1 MKILRISLLLIAL
14 LLLTGCQPRKTG
26 IFSSLDMDK
35 TGLVFGYEIFILKGD
50 RANGRESDYYA
61 LVQCANGSISPPIF
75 GQVEMAAD
83 QVTITIKEQ
92 GAPRCPASKFTGII
106 GFKELT
112 GDFGNGKE
120 LTLPRKD
127 SFWQ

>member
-1 MKILRISLLLIAL
+1 MKILRISLLLITL

-50 RANGRESDYYA
+50 RPNGGESDYYA
-61 LVQCANGSISPPIF
+61 IVQCANGSISPPLM

-83 QVTITIKEQ
+83 QVTITIQEQ
-92 GAPRCPASKFTGII
+92 GTPSCPSSKFIGTV

-112 GDFGNGKE
+112 GKFGNGKE
-120 LTLPRKD
+120 LALPRKD

>member
-1 MKILRISLLLIAL
+1 MKILRIPLLIIAL

-50 RANGRESDYYA
+50 SANGGESDYYA
-61 LVQCANGSISPPIF
+61 IVQCANGSISPPLF
-75 GQVEMAAD
+75 GQVEIAAD
-83 QVTITIKEQ
+83 QVIITIQEQ
-92 GAPRCPASKFTGII
+92 GVPRCPASKFTGIV

-112 GDFGNGKE
+112 GKFGNGKE
-120 LTLPRKD
+120 LALPRKD

>member
-1 MKILRISLLLIAL
+1 MKILRIPLLLIAL

-50 RANGRESDYYA
+50 RANGGESDYYA
-61 LVQCANGSISPPIF
+61 IVQCANGSISPPLV
-75 GQVEMAAD
+75 GQVQMAAD
-83 QVTITIKEQ
+83 QVTITISEH
-92 GAPRCPASKFTGII
+92 GEPRCPSSQFIGTV

-112 GDFGNGKE
+112 GKFGNGKE
-120 LTLPRKD
+120 LALPRKD
-127 SFWQ
+127 SFWE